1 MLRRTDRAVKNL
13 RHPARRRRFAADSP
27 PNGTAL
33 GVASLRP
40 TVFEVVY
47 RDRAAYLPGA
57 DALVVADVH
66 VGRDE
71 ASAVEFPLGERRDLR
86 DRLADHLDA
95 CSPETVVF
103 AGDVLHQF
111 GSATAR
117 ARDGVADLTA
127 ACREAGARPVFVRGN
142 HDTALD
148 SVFDGT
154 VHDEYVLG
162 ETADARVVV
171 CHGHVLPDEEAALYV
186 VGHDHPAITIEGTR
200 RPCFLYGEGAFR
212 GADVLV
218 LPAFNRLAP
227 GVVVNGLRTRDVQS
241 PLVNDVD
248 AFRPVVYDEGAGEA
262 LTFPPLGEFRR
273 ML

>member
-1 MLRRTDRAVKNL
+1 M
-13 RHPARRRRFAADSP
+13 
-27 PNGTAL
+27 
-33 GVASLRP
+33 
-40 TVFEVVY
+40 FEVTY
-47 RDRAAYLPGA
+47 RDRAAYLPDA
-57 DALVVADVH
+57 DALVVADLH

-71 ASAVEFPLGERRDLR
+71 ASAVEFPLGERGDLR
-86 DRLADHLDA
+86 DRLGDHLDA
-95 CSPETVVF
+95 CSPDTVVF
-103 AGDVLHQF
+103 AGDILHRF
-111 GSATAR
+111 GSATTR

-154 VHDEYVLG
+154 VHDEYVLRA
-162 ETADARVVV
+162 TTDARVVV
-171 CHGHVLPDEEAALYV
+171 CHGHEPPETDASLYV

-200 RPCFLYGEGAFR
+200 RPCFLYGESAFR
-212 GADVLV
+212 DADVLV

-241 PLVNDVD
+241 PLVCDID
-248 AFRPVVYDEGAGEA
+248 AFRPVVYDEGTGDA